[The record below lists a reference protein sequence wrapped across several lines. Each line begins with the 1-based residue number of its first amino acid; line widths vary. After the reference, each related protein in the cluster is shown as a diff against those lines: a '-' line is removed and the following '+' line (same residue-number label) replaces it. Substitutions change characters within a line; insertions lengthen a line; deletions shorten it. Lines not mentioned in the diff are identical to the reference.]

1 MTRTTTTQPMRE
13 RGAQHTQHAHR
24 APRATHAP
32 DDRAGFGAQRGILRR
47 AQRPA
52 VAFVTTAVVA
62 AAVIALGFV
71 MRAHPV
77 DAGIVAAFNRD
88 HVGAWGFVADAIYRL
103 FSPVPAVVL
112 VVALALLV
120 WWRSRSVI
128 PALAF
133 GGTIAVTW
141 LPVAAIKILVDRPRP
156 DLSLLTHLPAQVQTD
171 GSFPSGHTAFAVSLS
186 IGIWFLLR
194 DSRWEGVAIV
204 GGVAFTL
211 LVGAAVVSDGLH
223 YPSDALASIVW
234 GLAMAPTAR
243 ILVADVALSRLA
255 ARFAH

>member
-1 MTRTTTTQPMRE
+1 MTRMTTTRPARSA
-13 RGAQHTQHAHR
+13 RS
-24 APRATHAP
+24 APHAP
-32 DDRAGFGAQRGILRR
+32 GARAGSEPRRGILRR
-47 AQRPA
+47 AARPA
-52 VAFVTTAVVA
+52 AAFLTAAAVA
-62 AAVIALGFV
+62 AAVIAFGFV

-77 DAGIVAAFNRD
+77 DAGIVAAFNGD

-103 FSPVPAVVL
+103 LSPVPAVVL
-112 VVALALLV
+112 VTALALLV
-120 WWRSRSVI
+120 WWRSRSLL

-156 DLSLLTHLPAQVQTD
+156 DLSLLAHLPAQVQTD

-223 YPSDALASIVW
+223 FPSDALASIVW
-234 GLAMAPTAR
+234 GLAVAPAAR

-255 ARFAH
+255 ARFAR

>member
-1 MTRTTTTQPMRE
+1 MTRMITTRPVRPA
-13 RGAQHTQHAHR
+13 RS
-24 APRATHAP
+24 APPAR
-32 DDRAGFGAQRGILRR
+32 DRAGLGAQRGILRR
-47 AQRPA
+47 APRPA
-52 VAFVTTAVVA
+52 VAFVTTAVAA

-71 MRAHPV
+71 LRTHPF

-88 HVGAWGFVADAIYRL
+88 HVGAWGFVGDAIYRL

-120 WWRSRSVI
+120 WWRSRSLL

-141 LPVAAIKILVDRPRP
+141 LPVAVIKALVDRPRP
-156 DLSLLTHLPAQVQTD
+156 DLSLLAHLPARVQTD

-223 YPSDALASIVW
+223 YPSDALASVVW

-243 ILVADVALSRLA
+243 ILVADIALSRLA
-255 ARFAH
+255 ARFAR